1 MILIADSGSTKT
13 AWCLLGKDTAHRQTI
28 YTQGINPFHQNEED
42 ICAILRHELYP
53 LIADQS
59 DHISHIHFYGAGCT
73 KEKSPI
79 VADALRNAINSI
91 ARISVESDML
101 GAARGVCGHQKGI
114 VCILGT
120 GSNSCYYDG
129 RNLHQDIP
137 ALGYIL
143 GDEGSGAYIGRRL
156 VGDILKRQLPED
168 IQQQFFEETKETQ
181 ENIIQKVYRAPFP
194 NRYLAS
200 LSPFCHRHRTHPSI
214 HTLLLDCFS
223 QFFIRNILPTQQQHP
238 ILSQTQQL
246 HPTISPTQPPPPI
259 SLPVHFVGSIAY
271 HYQSELTEVAHTYGI
286 QLGTI
291 VQSPLEGLAEYHI
304 TDLLS

>member
-13 AWCLLGKDTAHRQTI
+13 AWCLAGFSAGQGTTI
-28 YTQGINPFHQNEED
+28 HTQGINPYHQNEED

-53 LIADQS
+53 HIAEHADGIK
-59 DHISHIHFYGAGCT
+59 HIYFYGAGCT

-79 VADALRNAINSI
+79 VSNALRNTINPN

-101 GAARGVCGHQKGI
+101 GAARAICGHQKGI

-129 RNLHQDIP
+129 HELSRGIP

-156 VGDILKRQLPED
+156 VSDILKCQLPED
-168 IQQQFFEETKETQ
+168 IRQVFFEETKENEAT
-181 ENIIQKVYRAPFP
+181 IIQKVYRAPFP

-200 LSPFCHRHRTHPSI
+200 LSPFCCRHRNHPSI
-214 HTLLLDCFS
+214 HALLLECFS
-223 QFFIRNILPTQQQHP
+223 QFFIRNILPTPWAQPHSP
-238 ILSQTQQL
+238 IT
-246 HPTISPTQPPPPI
+246 
-259 SLPVHFVGSIAY
+259 VHLAGSIAH
-271 HYQSELTEVAHTYGI
+271 HYKAELTEAAHKCGI
-286 QLGTI
+286 QLG
-291 VQSPLEGLAEYHI
+291 VVLKSPLAELVRYH
-304 TDLLS
+304 TENTQE